1 MKVVEKEILAVINRS
16 HSVVKL
22 FDFRVEH
29 ILKGLAVLVAVPM
42 KEAVADAAAFL

>member
-1 MKVVEKEILAVINRS
+1 VVEKEILAVINRS